1 MGEQAIASGWGTL
14 EEDGKPACILQEV
27 TLPVMSNEDCKKTNY
42 SSKMIS
48 DNMLCAG
55 YLEGKKDSCQVRKQK
70 ISWVFSITIYELTSA
85 GNTKKSLPW
94 WKTVQLGLSVN

>member
-1 MGEQAIASGWGTL
+1 MSIEHKKQPNTVDVLIADDTFVGEQAIASGWGTL

-27 TLPVMSNEDCKKTNY
+27 TLPVMSNEECKQTNY

-55 YLEGKKDSCQVRKQK
+55 YLEGKKDSCQVREQMLQ
-70 ISWVFSITIYELTSA
+70 WFL
-85 GNTKKSLPW
+85 KSR
-94 WKTVQLGLSVN
+94 